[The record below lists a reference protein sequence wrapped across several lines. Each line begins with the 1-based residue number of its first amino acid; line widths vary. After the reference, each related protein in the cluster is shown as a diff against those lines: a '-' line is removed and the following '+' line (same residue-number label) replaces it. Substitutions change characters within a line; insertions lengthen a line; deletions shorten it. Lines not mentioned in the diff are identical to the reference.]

1 MRIGINSTDQSLY
14 VSKKVKF
21 PKPELYV
28 IYSGDDKKNVP
39 KTISLAD
46 SYLEGDNSVLDL
58 KIKVCFR
65 HVTILLCQKKNKDNI
80 DFFSWSIFNIN
91 HMIYTEY

>member
-21 PKPELYV
+21 PKLELYV

-39 KTISLAD
+39 ETILLAD
-46 SYLEGDNSVLDL
+46 SFLEGDNSVLD
-58 KIKVCFR
+58 
-65 HVTILLCQKKNKDNI
+65 
-80 DFFSWSIFNIN
+80 
-91 HMIYTEY
+91 